1 MPAVGTVST
10 FSGEALIVWRVA
22 RCSIRK
28 HSPYTETAGTA
39 RDVRQQIPLI
49 VLATVERIAVDR
61 HAPRF
66 MQLIERPRIS
76 RRTRPANSDSREGV
90 SQNSQSCEPTLLSHV
105 EILNIVVAPNLLSP
119 IIRLA
124 VRDSLVAA
132 LAKVGQRVWHSH
144 YL

>member
-1 MPAVGTVST
+1 
-10 FSGEALIVWRVA
+10 
-22 RCSIRK
+22 
-28 HSPYTETAGTA
+28 
-39 RDVRQQIPLI
+39 
-49 VLATVERIAVDR
+49 
-61 HAPRF
+61 

-90 SQNSQSCEPTLLSHV
+90 SQNSQSCEPALLSHV

-132 LAKVGQRVWHSH
+132 LAKVGQSVGTATTCDFRHNCDGGIARHFSGGARYFLPLSKPESYHLPWNTRLGRRST
-144 YL
+144 